1 LDRYTEV
8 RVQCALDIARGMAY
22 LHSKRFVHFDLKC
35 DNVLTAR
42 RGNKLQCKVCDF
54 GLSKQRRSQAS
65 FVSGITS
72 HCGTLPWTAPEL
84 LSDPGRA
91 SEKVDVYSYSV
102 LMWELWTGL
111 YPYADM
117 WGCTSRN
124 PVYLPMA

>member
-1 LDRYTEV
+1 MIQLSAIFLFCASMDTPV
-8 RVQCALDIARGMAY
+8 RAATATDFAA
-22 LHSKRFVHFDLKC
+22 SLKC

-91 SEKVDVYSYSV
+91 SEKARGAEGDVSYIR
-102 LMWELWTGL
+102 LIRLIRLKRIHLL
-111 YPYADM
+111 YDV
-117 WGCTSRN
+117 C
-124 PVYLPMA
+124 